1 MQNSSCKIGKTIL
14 FYAETM
20 KKLVLLLPLL
30 FFVIFPQSV
39 ALAQTAGTPSA
50 TASQAAAVNYT
61 LPYPGLLPDNPLY
74 FLKVIRDDI
83 VMFFISDPA
92 KKSDFLLLQG
102 DKRLEASWYLLQKG
116 SAKYALALSTL
127 SKSTNYIDESLG
139 QLRLAKTT
147 GEDVSDLQGRLHD
160 AIYKH
165 AAVVAKMM
173 TVPGLAK
180 NATLATEAQ
189 RLRNLENSVDTLI
202 KK

>member
-1 MQNSSCKIGKTIL
+1 
-14 FYAETM
+14 M
-20 KKLVLLLPLL
+20 KKILLLLPLL
-30 FFVIFPQSV
+30 FFVVFPNSI

-74 FLKVIRDDI
+74 FLKVFRDDI

-116 SAKYALALSTL
+116 SAKYTLGLSTL
-127 SKSTNYIDESLG
+127 SKSTNYLDESLG
-139 QLRLAKTT
+139 QLRAAETA

-165 AAVVAKMM
+165 AAIVARMM
-173 TVPGLAK
+173 ALSGLGK
-180 NATLATEAQ
+180 NPTLTTEAQ
-189 RLRNLENSVDTLI
+189 RLQNLENSVNTI
-202 KK
+202 NHK